1 MVFTYFM
8 VWAVIALTG
17 SAQPAVRAVAN
28 EQCNARN
35 QAFRA
40 GEELVYKVYY
50 NWNFVW
56 ISAGE
61 VTFRVKDMHG
71 EYHLSAHGS
80 TYKSYDW
87 FFKVRDRYDTYV
99 DKRNLLPRVSVRDV
113 SEGKYRLY
121 DEVIFNRS
129 AARAT
134 SLRGKTKEVATPT
147 DYAVDPCVHDI
158 LSVLYYA
165 RNLPFDRMRSGQD
178 FPVNIFMDKEEWK
191 LRVSYLGKEPDKK
204 IKGMGRFRVIKLS
217 PQVIEGFVFKK
228 DDRMVVWAT
237 DDENRLPLM
246 IETPISVG
254 SVKVVLSGYKG
265 LRYPLSAKVQED
277 DGLDE

>member
-1 MVFTYFM
+1 MVFPYFM
-8 VWAVIALTG
+8 AWALVALAG
-17 SAQPAVRAVAN
+17 IGKPGDSVAGN
-28 EQCNARN
+28 EQCQARN
-35 QAFRA
+35 RAFKA

-61 VTFRVKDMHG
+61 VTFRVKDLQG

-87 FFKVRDRYDTYV
+87 FFKVRDKYDTYV
-99 DKRNLLPRVSVRDV
+99 DKKNLLPRVSIRDV
-113 SEGKYRLY
+113 AEGKYRLY
-121 DEVIFNRS
+121 DEVLFNRPAS
-129 AARAT
+129 KAT
-134 SLRGKTKEVATPT
+134 SLRGKTKAIATPT

-165 RNLPFDRMRSGQD
+165 RNLPFERMGAGQD

-191 LRVSYLGKEPDKK
+191 LRVSYLGKESNKK
-204 IKGMGRFRVIKLS
+204 IKGLGRFRVIKLS

-254 SVKVVLSGYKG
+254 AVKVVLSGYKG
-265 LRYPLSAKVQED
+265 LRYPLSAKVQDD
-277 DGLDE
+277 DGLEE